1 MLPHTLPTVIS
12 LLHVALESP
21 AQAHL
26 FLQPAAPQ
34 GATPRLLGKD
44 QSLCGCFQ
52 VKEPRKH
59 RPSSPRSLW
68 VPQPPHCL
76 APGLEEAQKPYRV
89 PADKSPL
96 STLLAYLEAG
106 LKIQSILQE
115 SVSSSARQT
124 NKLLRRVAFRNKLDY
139 RCNRLNR
146 THTLDFLL
154 AFNFPHL

>member
-1 MLPHTLPTVIS
+1 M
-12 LLHVALESP
+12 
-21 AQAHL
+21 
-26 FLQPAAPQ
+26 
-34 GATPRLLGKD
+34 
-44 QSLCGCFQ
+44 
-52 VKEPRKH
+52 
-59 RPSSPRSLW
+59 
-68 VPQPPHCL
+68 PQPPHCL

-89 PADKSPL
+89 PADKSHHSAPFWL
-96 STLLAYLEAG
+96 TWEAG